1 MPDGWSWCR
10 LPEICEYIFA
20 GGDRPGIFS
29 KEENEECKIPI
40 YSNGIDKDGLYGFT
54 NKPIAKESSLTISAR
69 GTIGFTCVRKTTFVL
84 IIRLITITPFIE
96 FIDVNYLKS
105 VFDSLFNFT
114 EGSSIPQL
122 TIPTIRQFLL
132 PLPPLSEQKRIVAKI
147 EELFALL
154 DNIQNNI
161 S

>member
-1 MPDGWSWCR
+1 MFQW
-10 LPEICEYIFA
+10 L
-20 GGDRPGIFS
+20 FS
-29 KEENEECKIPI
+29 
-40 YSNGIDKDGLYGFT
+40 
-54 NKPIAKESSLTISAR
+54 
-69 GTIGFTCVRKTTFVL
+69 
-84 IIRLITITPFIE
+84 TPFCE
-96 FIDVNYLKS
+96 LYCTLS

>member
-1 MPDGWSWCR
+1 MFQW
-10 LPEICEYIFA
+10 L
-20 GGDRPGIFS
+20 FS
-29 KEENEECKIPI
+29 
-40 YSNGIDKDGLYGFT
+40 
-54 NKPIAKESSLTISAR
+54 
-69 GTIGFTCVRKTTFVL
+69 
-84 IIRLITITPFIE
+84 TPFCE
-96 FIDVNYLKS
+96 LYCTLA

-132 PLPPLSEQKRIVAKI
+132 PLPPLSEQKRIVTKI

>member
-1 MPDGWSWCR
+1 MHHKKQ
-10 LPEICEYIFA
+10 LQ
-20 GGDRPGIFS
+20 
-29 KEENEECKIPI
+29 N
-40 YSNGIDKDGLYGFT
+40 
-54 NKPIAKESSLTISAR
+54 IS
-69 GTIGFTCVRKTTFVL
+69 T
-84 IIRLITITPFIE
+84 
-96 FIDVNYLKS
+96 
-105 VFDSLFNFT
+105 FDSLFNFT

-132 PLPPLSEQKRIVAKI
+132 PLPPLSEQQQIVAKI

>member
-1 MPDGWSWCR
+1 MAFFYP
-10 LPEICEYIFA
+10 ICE
-20 GGDRPGIFS
+20 
-29 KEENEECKIPI
+29 
-40 YSNGIDKDGLYGFT
+40 LYCT
-54 NKPIAKESSLTISAR
+54 L
-69 GTIGFTCVRKTTFVL
+69 
-84 IIRLITITPFIE
+84 
-96 FIDVNYLKS
+96 S

-132 PLPPLSEQKRIVAKI
+132 PLPPLSEQKRIVTKI